1 MRAEAV
7 TQQPSRL
14 LLVEDDAGMRS
25 LLEDELGE
33 HGYDMISARNVAGA
47 TDALE
52 QSDPDVVLAD
62 LRLPDGTALDLL
74 EDVRRL
80 SSPPAFV
87 VITAFGSIAQA
98 VDALKAG
105 ADDFLTKPLDLDH
118 LRLRLDRILDVQRL
132 KGLVRQHRRAIPE
145 TSFHGMVGRSTL
157 MRRCFEQIRQLADA
171 AGPVLILGE
180 SGVGKEMV
188 ARAIHAESSRAKGPF
203 VAVNCA
209 ALPEGL
215 VDSELFGHVAG
226 AFTGANTTRQGLF
239 ESAIGGTVLLDEL
252 ADLPLPAQA
261 KLLRTLQEGTLRKV
275 GDNRE
280 KAVDVRITA
289 ATNGD
294 IEGQIDNRE
303 LRRDLYYRLET
314 FVLEVPPLRERPEDI
329 EELAALFLARFSLA
343 LDKQVEGFTTEALE
357 ALRSYDFPGNVR
369 ELENILERGVT
380 FCRDAEIRLEHLG
393 ARIAEHYGRFGQS
406 SQVLHT
412 LVDNKELPSFEEIK
426 KRYVRYALEQFD
438 GNKRRTAVALGIGRR
453 TLYRYLEPDHCRAP
467 DTCGENHRDS
477 DATCMTSSTSRS
489 SVPG

>member
-1 MRAEAV
+1 MRAEPV
-7 TQQPSRL
+7 TQQPSKL
-14 LLVEDDAGMRS
+14 LLVEDDAGMRL
-25 LLEDELGE
+25 LLEDELRE
-33 HGYDMISARNVAGA
+33 HGYDVTSARNIAGA
-47 TDALE
+47 RDALE
-52 QSDPDVVLAD
+52 QSEPDVVLAD

-80 SSPPAFV
+80 SDSPAFV

-132 KGLVRQHRRAIPE
+132 KGLVRKHQRALPE
-145 TSFHGMVGRSTL
+145 TSFHGIVGRSAP
-157 MRRCFEQIRQLADA
+157 MRRLFGQIRQLADA

-203 VAVNCA
+203 VALNCA

-226 AFTGANTTRQGLF
+226 AFTGAGTTRQGLF
-239 ESAIGGTVLLDEL
+239 ESAVGGTVLLDEL
-252 ADLPLPAQA
+252 AELPLPVQA

-275 GDNRE
+275 GDDRE
-280 KAVDVRITA
+280 KPVDVRIIA

-294 IEGQIDNRE
+294 VVSQIDDRE

-329 EELAALFLARFSLA
+329 EELAALFLSRFRLA
-343 LDKQVEGFTTEALE
+343 LDKQVDGFTSEALE
-357 ALRSYDFPGNVR
+357 ALQSYDFPGNVR
-369 ELENILERGVT
+369 ELGNIVERGVT
-380 FCRDAEIRLEHLG
+380 FCRDSEIRLEHLG
-393 ARIAEHYGRFGQS
+393 ARVAEHYGRFGHS
-406 SQVLHT
+406 SQVLSA
-412 LVDNKELPSFEEIK
+412 LVDDKELPSFEDLK
-426 KRYVRYALEQFD
+426 KRYVRYALERFD
-438 GNKRRTAVALGIGRR
+438 GNKRRTAAALGIGRR
-453 TLYRYLEPDHCRAP
+453 TLYRYLEPDQL
-467 DTCGENHRDS
+467 D
-477 DATCMTSSTSRS
+477 
-489 SVPG
+489 